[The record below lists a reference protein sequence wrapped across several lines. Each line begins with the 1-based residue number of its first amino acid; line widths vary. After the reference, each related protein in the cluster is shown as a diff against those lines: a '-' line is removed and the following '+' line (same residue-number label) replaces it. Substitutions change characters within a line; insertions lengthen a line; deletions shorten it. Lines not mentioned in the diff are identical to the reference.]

1 MGHGPTTS
9 GGFGGFGAGGPN
21 SYGPTNNPGLTHM
34 SDQGFQSSQYGRNTA
49 QNAIDEHRPDDTA
62 SPATKS
68 KKGKRSSH
76 STLKGSNRHQTST
89 TTTTSSRRTS
99 APSVSPSISPPYGP
113 TNNPGLDHMSDQ
125 GLQSSEFGR
134 NTAQNA
140 IDTHRPGASAGAT
153 ATATTQTISAPA
165 VSPSISPPYGPTN
178 NPGLDHMS
186 DQGLQSSQFGRDT
199 AQNAI
204 DAHRPGASPTASP

>member
-1 MGHGPTTS
+1 VKSMKASKVTIVVAGCLSLAAYVMGQGHGGGGGMGHGPTTS
-9 GGFGGFGAGGPN
+9 GGFGGFGPGGPN

-49 QNAIDEHRPDDTA
+49 QNAIDTHRPDSTA
-62 SPATKS
+62 SPTTKN

-76 STLKGSNRHQTST
+76 STLKGSNRHQTKTKPT
-89 TTTTSSRRTS
+89 TTTTTERT

-140 IDTHRPGASAGAT
+140 ID
-153 ATATTQTISAPA
+153 
-165 VSPSISPPYGPTN
+165 
-178 NPGLDHMS
+178 
-186 DQGLQSSQFGRDT
+186 
-199 AQNAI
+199 
-204 DAHRPGASPTASP
+204 AHRPGASPTASP